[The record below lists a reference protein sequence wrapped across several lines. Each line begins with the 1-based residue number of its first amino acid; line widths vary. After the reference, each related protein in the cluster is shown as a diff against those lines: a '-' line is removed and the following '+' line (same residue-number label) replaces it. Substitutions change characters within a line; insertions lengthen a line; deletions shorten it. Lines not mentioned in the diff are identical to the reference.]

1 MSENTIMSLEQK
13 IMEKMKD
20 AMRSKNEGAL
30 RGLRAIKSA
39 ILLAKTEP
47 GATDPISEAD
57 EIKLLTKMQK
67 QRKDSLTIY
76 NEQGRADLAQ
86 KEIEE
91 LEVIEQFLPE
101 QLSSEDLKQFIAKV
115 IADTGA
121 SGIKDMGKV
130 MGIASKELAG
140 KAEGKL
146 ISEMVKSLLGA

>member
-91 LEVIEQFLPE
+91 LEIIEQFLPE

>member
-1 MSENTIMSLEQK
+1 
-13 IMEKMKD
+13 MKD

-91 LEVIEQFLPE
+91 LEIIEQFLPE